1 MFIFKSIV
9 GKLWITIIGL
19 VVVVLLTVGAFLFKF
34 IETSFPKSKDQVETL
49 SRLAT
54 KVASEISLH
63 KEERRYL
70 QVVNELLNAQGASV
84 IVVDKNYEQES
95 TPVGQ
100 SEDRQASY
108 NDFFTKNELTKVFAG
123 QVIDNRNPMIAARS
137 PLGRTYTAVAVPF
150 MDENQSDVAGALIMY
165 QLTQSSEVTQN
176 YVKKLF
182 VVVGVAGF
190 LMTTFFAFFLLTQIT
205 QPLLNLKKAAD
216 MISEGEYGTRVPIQS
231 SDEIGQL
238 GKTFNRMGEQL
249 QDTIQALS
257 HEKEHLSSVLRSMA
271 DAVVTFDPA
280 GRVILDNPE
289 GERIIREWNE
299 LEWLEENSKRTSSA
313 DSGREWDWRLIPEPL
328 LPLFEEV
335 IDHPQEMTTKLHV
348 KSEVWS
354 VAMAPL
360 YVQEHV
366 RGVVAVLRNVT
377 EEFRL
382 EKLRKDFVANVSHEL
397 RTPLSM
403 LQGYSEALLDDI
415 AATPEERQELAQV
428 IYDESLRM
436 GRLVHDLLD
445 LARMETGHMQLNLRE
460 LDVHSFIK
468 RMHRKFAALSKEKSV
483 QLTYSLPDEPLVLE
497 QADEDRLEQVL
508 TNLVDNALRH
518 TPADAEIRVAASRS
532 SLRGEEA
539 VQIEVADQGY
549 GIGAEDLPYIFER
562 FYKAD
567 KARTRGASGGT
578 GLGLSIVRNIVEAHQ
593 GTVQAKSQPGQ
604 GTTFSIILPRQF
616 GKT

>member
-34 IETSFPKSKDQVETL
+34 IETSFPKSKDQIETL

-54 KVASEISLH
+54 KVATEISLH

-84 IVVDKNYEQES
+84 LVVTKDYEEE
-95 TPVGQ
+95 TPPVGQ
-100 SEDRQASY
+100 PEDRRIGY
-108 NDFFTKNELTKVFAG
+108 DDFFSKAELAKVFAG
-123 QVIDNRNPMIAARS
+123 QVADNRNPVLAAGT
-137 PLGRTYTAVAVPF
+137 PLGRAYTAVAVPF
-150 MDENQSDVAGALIMY
+150 MDENQSGVAGALIMY
-165 QLTQSSEVTQN
+165 QLTQSSEVTQD

-216 MISEGEYGTRVPIQS
+216 LISEGEYGSRVPIQS
-231 SDEIGQL
+231 TDEIGEL
-238 GKTFNRMGEQL
+238 GKTFNHMGAQL
-249 QDTIQALS
+249 QDTIKALS

-271 DAVVTFDPA
+271 DAVVTFDPE

-299 LEWLEENSKRTSSA
+299 LEWLEDEGEPAGA
-313 DSGREWDWRLIPEPL
+313 DREAWDWRRIPEPL
-328 LPLFEEV
+328 KPLFEEV
-335 IDHPQEMTTKLHV
+335 IERPQEMTTKLHV

-354 VAMAPL
+354 IVMAPL
-360 YVQEHV
+360 YVQDHV

-377 EEFRL
+377 EEYRL

-460 LDVHSFIK
+460 LDVDSFI
-468 RMHRKFAALSKEKSV
+468 RRIHRKFAALSKEKGIV
-483 QLTYSLPDEPLVLE
+483 MTYSLPDEPLMLE

-508 TNLVDNALRH
+508 TNLLDNALRH
-518 TPADAEIRVAASRS
+518 TPAEATIHIGAEAAR
-532 SLRGEEA
+532 LRGEEA
-539 VQIEVADQGY
+539 VLIEVSDQGY
-549 GIGAEDLPYIFER
+549 GIGPEDLPYVFER

-604 GTTFSIILPRQF
+604 GTTFSIVLPRHNA
-616 GKT
+616 KN